1 MLFGFINRVSG
12 AGQLRQGLDAS
23 AARTRGIADRVA
35 KASLNNGD
43 GFALPTPASAG
54 AQAGANGQPQQGETV
69 DLETEMMS
77 LGDEQLRYETTAKLL
92 EKTYAQLRTTIRDR

>member
-12 AGQLRQGLDAS
+12 AGQLREGLDAS

-35 KASLNNGD
+35 KASLGNGD
-43 GFALPTPASAG
+43 GFALPTSGPNGTTVQPA
-54 AQAGANGQPQQGETV
+54 EKV
-69 DLETEMMS
+69 DVETEMMS

-92 EKTYAQLRTTIRDR
+92 EKTYAQLRTSIRGQ

>member
-12 AGQLRQGLDAS
+12 AGQLRQGLDVS

-35 KASLNNGD
+35 KASLNNAD
-43 GFALPTPASAG
+43 GFALPTPASAT
-54 AQAGANGQPQQGETV
+54 AGANGGTAPGEKI

-92 EKTYAQLRTTIRDR
+92 EKTYAQLRTSIRDR

>member
-12 AGQLRQGLDAS
+12 AAQLREGLDAS

-43 GFALPTPASAG
+43 GFALPN
-54 AQAGANGQPQQGETV
+54 AQAGANGQQPQGEKI

-92 EKTYAQLRTTIRDR
+92 EKTYSQLRTTIRDR